1 MPGPDNPFLLK
12 HLRFCLV
19 LWLLACQVALSAQT
33 LASRPILL
41 AHGFCGSA
49 LDFQPLTGPL
59 YQQLPSDLYPSS
71 TVYYVFY
78 DSIRQHQEHN
88 HYFADLH
95 RPNLGR
101 INLKKAGEMKSGKTQ
116 GSIAATF
123 EWTDMEGNNP
133 ILTESRVMTFYSDPK
148 LRYFDVDITLTAIA
162 TVTFG
167 DGKDG
172 AF

>member
-78 DSIRQHQEHN
+78 DSIKNTTTFLLLAGGLLVPVDQSSIPLRHASLASCSTTPTMVE
-88 HYFADLH
+88 A
-95 RPNLGR
+95 R
-101 INLKKAGEMKSGKTQ
+101 IPTTSPKSP
-116 GSIAATF
+116 F
-123 EWTDMEGNNP
+123 
-133 ILTESRVMTFYSDPK
+133 
-148 LRYFDVDITLTAIA
+148 
-162 TVTFG
+162 
-167 DGKDG
+167 
-172 AF
+172 

>member
-88 HYFADLH
+88 HILIACRRTAGSC
-95 RPNLGR
+95 RP
-101 INLKKAGEMKSGKTQ
+101 E
-116 GSIAATF
+116 
-123 EWTDMEGNNP
+123 
-133 ILTESRVMTFYSDPK
+133 
-148 LRYFDVDITLTAIA
+148 FDTLFDTPL
-162 TVTFG
+162 
-167 DGKDG
+167 
-172 AF
+172 

>member
-78 DSIRQHQEHN
+78 DSIKN
-88 HYFADLH
+88 
-95 RPNLGR
+95 
-101 INLKKAGEMKSGKTQ
+101 TT
-116 GSIAATF
+116 TF
-123 EWTDMEGNNP
+123 ELLSGSLLVPVDESSIPSSTRLFSIMFYDPVSDSTEANDVAKIS
-133 ILTESRVMTFYSDPK
+133 ILNKAYELSAVIK
-148 LRYFDVDITLTAIA
+148 QITAI
-162 TVTFG
+162 TKT
-167 DGKDG
+167 KDVIVVAHSMG
-172 AF
+172 GLDARAYVENL